1 MSLVATAAVIATTA
15 NATTTITA
23 AIVVPHYGLSSN
35 VAIAVS
41 VTPATTFIQLSQQR
55 EQHEGCTS
63 SLLYDYLL
71 FHYHLQLSQK
81 PFQSVEG
88 ANCFQR
94 ANHL

>member
-1 MSLVATAAVIATTA
+1 MSLVDTAAVIATTA
-15 NATTTITA
+15 NATTITA

-41 VTPATTFIQLSQQR
+41 VTTATTSIQLSQQR
-55 EQHEGCTS
+55 EPHEGCTS